1 MSRYVFKLPD
11 LGEGTVSA
19 EIVAWHVKPGDV
31 VEEEAVIVEVMTD
44 KASVEVPAPV
54 SGRVL
59 STSGAPGDMVAVGAE
74 LIVFET
80 DVDAASPSASAP
92 GAAASA
98 STAAPSAA
106 SGVAASRASG
116 GALASQ
122 GSGGARLASG
132 TSASQASDG
141 AFASKAG
148 GGAQPAGGY
157 AGQASTSG
165 ASAAAEAGG
174 AATTGA
180 SAGQPAA
187 RAGSAT
193 SAAGASTLPTTAS
206 TAPTAGAASPAGGSA
221 SAGRGGGG
229 SVATA
234 RIGAA
239 SVASANAASRAG
251 NGSANGHAHAGRV
264 ATSPAIRRRAHEAGV
279 DLTQLAGS
287 GPNGRILREDF
298 EAFVSSRSGPKLV
311 RSRPAEMRSSNEPET
326 EEIKVIG
333 IRRVIAQ
340 RMSDAKR
347 NIPHFAYVEE
357 IDVTELESLRRHLN
371 TKLEKGSPS
380 LTYLPFIVSALV
392 RVLREFPQCNALY
405 DSERNVIVRHRSV
418 HMGVATQTPD
428 GLKVPVVRDAQSLGL
443 WDLAAEMRR
452 VTEAAR
458 TNKAT
463 RDELSGSTI
472 TVTSLGK
479 LGGIASTPIINA
491 PEVSIIGINRAV
503 ERPMVYNG
511 AITIRRMMNLSS
523 SFDHRFVDG
532 FDAAAMIQALKERI
546 ENPATIFID

>member
-1 MSRYVFKLPD
+1 VSRYVFKLPD
-11 LGEGTVSA
+11 LGEGTVEA

-31 VEEEAVIVEVMTD
+31 VAEEDVIVEVMTE
-44 KASVEVPAPV
+44 KASVEMPSPV

-59 STSGAPGDMVAVGAE
+59 ATSGAPGDMVPVGSE

-80 DVDAASPSASAP
+80 DVDAAVPAGAGAPSASAP
-92 GAAASA
+92 AAPSQGGQAARAATAAPAASA
-98 STAAPSAA
+98 ATAGGGGKAAGSSTGAAQAYAAGASAA
-106 SGVAASRASG
+106 SSA
-116 GALASQ
+116 
-122 GSGGARLASG
+122 G
-132 TSASQASDG
+132 TSASGSAGVG
-141 AFASKAG
+141 A
-148 GGAQPAGGY
+148 
-157 AGQASTSG
+157 SG
-165 ASAAAEAGG
+165 ATS
-174 AATTGA
+174 TG
-180 SAGQPAA
+180 SGQP
-187 RAGSAT
+187 
-193 SAAGASTLPTTAS
+193 GAVNSQ
-206 TAPTAGAASPAGGSA
+206 AGGSA
-221 SAGRGGGG
+221 PHGGDA
-229 SVATA
+229 S
-234 RIGAA
+234 GAA
-239 SVASANAASRAG
+239 GAKGRSG
-251 NGSANGHAHAGRV
+251 NGSANGHAHAARVGRV

-311 RSRPAEMRSSNEPET
+311 RSRPVELRSANEPET

-340 RMSDAKR
+340 RMSEAKR

-371 TKLEKGSPS
+371 STLAKGEPS
-380 LTYLPFIVSALV
+380 LTYLPFIASALI
-392 RVLREFPQCNALY
+392 RVLHDFPQCNALY
-405 DSERNVIVRHRSV
+405 DSERNVIIRHRSV
-418 HMGVATQTPD
+418 HLGVATQTPD
-428 GLKVPVVRDAQSLGL
+428 GLKVPVVHDAQSLGL
-443 WDLAAEMRR
+443 RDLAAEMRR

-458 TNKAT
+458 TNKAA

-472 TVTSLGK
+472 TLTSLGK

-503 ERPMVYNG
+503 ERPMVHNG

-546 ENPATIFID
+546 EHPATIFID